1 MHHCPACVAPNV
13 SVASTQGTHSDSLTP
28 QWSHLLPRLGMCT
41 DPAPACVQMIHET
54 HYLLF
59 AVAFTHIIYT
69 CATLY
74 LSLFRVGVKRFCLC
88 AASAEQ
94 WVSCLPKRLSS
105 PHCRCQQDH
114 RPWCR
119 SSSSRTTSDTKSTAS
134 VLQYLSLASRS
145 LCRWLGGTSGSGL
158 LVTESLWTSV
168 QPTSLAAWGV
178 TRQVSL
184 DHPSLIT
191 VIRKLLG
198 EHGVACLLLARTIVA
213 CAAYGMQGQQQQR

>member
-1 MHHCPACVAPNV
+1 MNPDMSAHGWCPCITAQLALHQMCLWQAPKEPPAIV
-13 SVASTQGTHSDSLTP
+13 SPHNGHIYCHVWVRALTR
-28 QWSHLLPRLGMCT
+28 HLLCT
-41 DPAPACVQMIHET
+41 PACVQMIHET

-119 SSSSRTTSDTKSTAS
+119 SSSSRTAP
-134 VLQYLSLASRS
+134 SLAHDS
-145 LCRWLGGTSGSGL
+145 
-158 LVTESLWTSV
+158 TEC
-168 QPTSLAAWGV
+168 PTSN
-178 TRQVSL
+178 
-184 DHPSLIT
+184 
-191 VIRKLLG
+191 
-198 EHGVACLLLARTIVA
+198 
-213 CAAYGMQGQQQQR
+213 